1 MASHL
6 QKYGYEDE
14 RFEHTVNP
22 SFHCPICLNVLKEPK
37 MCRNNEHVF
46 CSVCITQHLA
56 NSSTCPQCMEE
67 LTVETLHRAPRVLI
81 NGLSEFTISC
91 DYFSRGCREFIRL
104 GDLQTH
110 VIRCGFA
117 PVKCSNNDCGMEV
130 NRHDRIHHET
140 EVCDFRKVKC
150 HDCGEIKKE
159 IEGIKHQ
166 LNQLSEMKDQQLS
179 EMKDQLN
186 QLSEMKDQQLS
197 EMKDQLNQ
205 LPVVK
210 NQLGEMKDQLARV
223 KAQQDE
229 LSTLKE
235 DMKEVKAMMGEV
247 LHKLNNV
254 EHVTQVPLH
263 ANPTKVWL
271 QDFVI
276 AGGITGH
283 GRTSSVEKFSWNK
296 RAWAQLPPMKEY
308 HQEASAFVYENQ
320 IFVAGGCTGS
330 GVDTDGMEVLK
341 VDEQPLK
348 WTKSP
353 AKLPFKCNAHKAVVY
368 QNSLIH
374 IGGFNA
380 TETKYSDSIFEVLL
394 APPYPLKLLCRMP
407 QAKGHHGVEIF
418 NDKILILGGVSSLF
432 PNTALDSVF
441 LYDVNK
447 NKLKAMPSLPHA
459 VWGMATVRWGDKVV
473 VIGGSDKDG
482 KALSDVLMY
491 DSKTGESNVLPSML
505 HKRRGCS
512 AIITGN
518 VIVVMG
524 GWNEKDKYLSSVEC
538 FTLGGY
544 SWEELPPMI
553 EPKERATAVVVPTK
567 F

>member
-14 RFEHTVNP
+14 RFQNTVSSNFYC
-22 SFHCPICLNVLKEPK
+22 SICLNVLKEPK

-117 PVKCSNNDCGMEV
+117 PVKCSNNDCDMEV
-130 NRHDRIHHET
+130 NKRDKIHHET

-150 HDCGEIKKE
+150 HDCGEMKKE
-159 IEGIKHQ
+159 IEGIK
-166 LNQLSEMKDQQLS
+166 
-179 EMKDQLN
+179 DQLN
-186 QLSEMKDQQLS
+186 ELS

-205 LPVVK
+205 LP
-210 NQLGEMKDQLARV
+210 EIKDQLNQLPEM
-223 KAQQDE
+223 KEQI
-229 LSTLKE
+229 SSLKE

-247 LHKLNNV
+247 LHKLNNI
-254 EHVTQVPLH
+254 PLH
-263 ANPTKVWL
+263 VNPTKE
-271 QDFVI
+271 DIII
-276 AGGITGH
+276 AGGWRVH
-283 GRTSSVEKFSWNK
+283 ARTSSVEKFSWEK
-296 RAWAQLPPMKEY
+296 KAWAQLPPMKECR
-308 HQEASAFVYENQ
+308 QGPSSFVCKNRF
-320 IFVAGGCTGS
+320 FVAGGYTSSGCT
-330 GVDTDGMEVLK
+330 DTMEVLK
-341 VDEQPLK
+341 IDEQSLK
-348 WTKSP
+348 WTESP
-353 AKLPFKCNAHKAVVY
+353 AKLPFKCNVHKTVVY

-374 IGGFNA
+374 IGGYNT
-380 TETKYSDSIFEVLL
+380 TERKCSDAISEVLL
-394 APPYPLKLLCRMP
+394 TPPYPKRLLCRMP
-407 QAKGHHGVEIF
+407 QPRLYLGVEIF
-418 NDKILILGGVSSLF
+418 NDNIFILGGSSSFLA
-432 PNTALDSVF
+432 NSTVDSVF
-441 LYDVNK
+441 MYDVNK
-447 NKLKAMPSLPHA
+447 NELKQMPSLPRA
-459 VWGMATVRWGDKVV
+459 VSAMATVRWGVKVV
-473 VIGGSDKDG
+473 VIGGNDKDN

-505 HKRRGCS
+505 HKRYGCS
-512 AIITGN
+512 AIIITGN

-524 GWNEKDKYLSSVEC
+524 GKDEKDKYLSSVEC

-553 EPKERATAVVVPTK
+553 EPRIWATAVVMPSTL
-567 F
+567 

>member
-67 LTVETLHRAPRVLI
+67 LTVETLHRAPRLFI
-81 NGLSEFTISC
+81 NSLSEFTISC
-91 DYFSRGCREFIRL
+91 DYSSRGCREFIRL
-104 GDLQTH
+104 EDLQTH

-117 PVKCSNNDCGMEV
+117 PVKCSNNDCDMEV
-130 NRHDRIHHET
+130 NKRDKIHHET

-150 HDCGEIKKE
+150 HDCGEMKKE
-159 IEGIKHQ
+159 IEGIK
-166 LNQLSEMKDQQLS
+166 
-179 EMKDQLN
+179 
-186 QLSEMKDQQLS
+186 
-197 EMKDQLNQ
+197 NQ
-205 LPVVK
+205 LP
-210 NQLGEMKDQLARV
+210 EIKDQLARV

-254 EHVTQVPLH
+254 EHVAQVPLH
-263 ANPTKVWL
+263 VNPTKE
-271 QDFVI
+271 DIVI
-276 AGGITGH
+276 AGGLTNH
-283 GRTSSVEKFSWNK
+283 GFTSSSSVEKFSWKK
-296 RAWAQLPPMKEY
+296 RAWAQLPPMKERRS
-308 HQEASAFVYENQ
+308 EPSSFVYKHQ
-320 IFVAGGCTGS
+320 FFVAGGYTGS
-330 GVDTDGMEVLK
+330 SGRTDTIEILK
-341 VDEQPLK
+341 IDEQSLK
-348 WTKSP
+348 WTESP
-353 AKLPFKCNAHKAVVY
+353 AKLPFKCDAHKTVVY

-374 IGGFNA
+374 IGGYNF
-380 TETKYSDSIFEVLL
+380 TEKKHSDVISEVLL
-394 APPYPLKLLCRMP
+394 TPPYPKKLLCRMP
-407 QAKGHHGVEIF
+407 QPKWYHGVEIF
-418 NDKILILGGVSSLF
+418 NDKILILGGESSF
-432 PNTALDSVF
+432 SANSTLDTVF
-441 LYDVNK
+441 MYDVNK
-447 NKLKAMPSLPHA
+447 NELKQMPPLPRA
-459 VWGMATVRWGDKVV
+459 VSKMATVRWGDKVV
-473 VIGGSDKDG
+473 VVGGSDKDG
-482 KALSDVLMY
+482 TVLSDVLMY

-553 EPKERATAVVVPTK
+553 VPRSWATAVVMPTML
-567 F
+567 